1 MENNEKMQEEATVE
15 TSVETSSNLEMEVL
29 KQENAKFNEE
39 INKIKLHYADI
50 LNEKKRFDQEKQT
63 FIQYANGRVL
73 GDLVEILDSFNMA
86 MGIKN
91 PTPEVKNFLIGFE
104 MIANQFNE
112 LLSSNGVK
120 IIQLKPGDEF
130 DSNTCQAIEEVEG
143 TEIEAGKICQ
153 VIKLG
158 YKHNERLLRPAMVK
172 VAK

>member
-1 MENNEKMQEEATVE
+1 MNDNEKMHEDLEQEATP
-15 TSVETSSNLEMEVL
+15 NLELEVL
-29 KQENAKFNEE
+29 KQENAKLVEE
-39 INKIKLHYADI
+39 VNKMKMHYADI

-112 LLSSNGVK
+112 LLASSGVK
-120 IIQLKPGDEF
+120 VVNVKPGDEF
-130 DSNTCQAIEEVEG
+130 DSNTCQAIDEVEG
-143 TEIEAGKICQ
+143 TEFEKGKVCQ
-153 VIKLG
+153 VVKLG
-158 YKHNERLLRPAMVK
+158 YKHHERLLRPAMVK